1 MNPVEDA
8 IPSSYVFQSPF
19 INVWD
24 HKHALYA
31 DFLFIVMQ
39 AGLAFL
45 EAGAARLKNTTDIIL
60 KKMIILC
67 KYTSTTIPSWAKPV
81 VVLLI

>member
-24 HKHALYA
+24 HKHA
-31 DFLFIVMQ
+31 LFIVMQ

-67 KYTSTTIPSWAKPV
+67 KYTASTTIPSWAKPV